1 MRDAVTIVAAG
12 SWFDIQ
18 SGVHQAAI
26 PGNTAHTHANMHSLW
41 PAAHEEGEKPLS
53 SLPQQHLIGRLQRE
67 AELKGEREMDGGV
80 LRERGGVFFARE
92 GHEGLSRG

>member
-1 MRDAVTIVAAG
+1 MTIVAAG
-12 SWFDIQ
+12 RWFDIQ

-26 PGNTAHTHANMHSLW
+26 PGNTARTHANMHSRW
-41 PAAHEEGEKPLS
+41 PAAQEEGEKPLS

-80 LRERGGVFFARE
+80 
-92 GHEGLSRG
+92 